1 MSRLD
6 EAREIL
12 RAFGFDARRT
22 NETAART
29 LLALAGIDEHT
40 PWGAATNERMGV
52 RAILD
57 WMRGPLD
64 QSFISLRRTGCSLW
78 RPAPRTGPW
87 TTSVIA
93 SSPVFSATAR
103 QDWSMCR
110 ASLTDQ

>member
-40 PWGAATNERMGV
+40 PWGRPPTSVWGSER
-52 RAILD
+52 
-57 WMRGPLD
+57 
-64 QSFISLRRTGCSLW
+64 SLTGCEDLLTN
-78 RPAPRTGPW
+78 RL
-87 TTSVIA
+87 
-93 SSPVFSATAR
+93 SA
-103 QDWSMCR
+103 
-110 ASLTDQ
+110 